1 MQIVKLLFTGL
12 EPSKQIAFLLTDKYT
27 EPEIPNILK
36 D

>member
-1 MQIVKLLFTGL
+1 LLFTGL
-12 EPSKQIAFLLTDKYT
+12 EPSKQIAFCFTDKYT